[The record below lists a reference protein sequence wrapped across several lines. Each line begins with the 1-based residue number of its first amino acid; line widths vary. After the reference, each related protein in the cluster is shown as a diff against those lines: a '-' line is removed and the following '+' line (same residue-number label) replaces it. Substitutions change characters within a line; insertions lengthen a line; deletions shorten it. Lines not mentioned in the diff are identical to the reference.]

1 MIIMEVVNMIDTKNM
16 NLSELSTA
24 TRENLESL
32 GYGPGTIQMVNRIW
46 QDLSQF
52 LGGRGETPFQPVY
65 GLEYLHERIGYP
77 ECLYRKL
84 TPNERD
90 YIRAVRMLERL
101 RIRDFS
107 PGLIREY
114 LSWLEHDRG
123 CGIST
128 RNQRLAALRSFF
140 KYVSVEA
147 PENMLLCQKIVNIPY
162 AKKEQAAVCYLTTEE
177 MAKLLRQ
184 PDQSSSIGRRD
195 LCFLSLLYDTGARV
209 SEILSLKVRDVH
221 LSTPAKV
228 ILYGKGRKLR
238 EVPILPN
245 TALHLQQYLTEH
257 KLSAPEKLD
266 RTLFVNR
273 QGNPLTRAGATYI
286 LNKYV
291 QMAEL
296 DTHVSPHILR
306 HTKAMHL
313 LEAGINIFYIKDL
326 LGHEDI
332 STTEVYAKASI
343 ETQRRALEKHSLV
356 MPPATPS
363 WVTNTDTLEW
373 LKALGK

>member
-114 LSWLEHDRG
+114 LSWLERDRG